1 MRERGE
7 EEEEE
12 ANGGGVLRLIK
23 DARRWP
29 PGVSLSLSRLYL
41 ISFCS
46 FHFFI
51 PPVAH
56 RHKIQRMIRPTTRRA
71 VREKKDE
78 S

>member
-29 PGVSLSLSRLYL
+29 PGVSLSLSSISYL
-41 ISFCS
+41 FLQFSFFYFSCCS
-46 FHFFI
+46 
-51 PPVAH
+51 
-56 RHKIQRMIRPTTRRA
+56 
-71 VREKKDE
+71 
-78 S
+78 